1 MNYPA
6 IQLETLIARGAA
18 ATRRRFPTKQMAYG
32 RKAGVQKST
41 AQRHFAGDK
50 HSPAT
55 HYLRGALLIGWPL
68 IAESIV
74 ALNHEEIR
82 RATNAQLLAEYNRLV
97 QREHE
102 LEARENRTSWEAA
115 ASPTAEQLEEAA
127 EASIAEGEVQLQLAA
142 VQREM
147 AERKRSGVL

>member
-1 MNYPA
+1 LNYPA
-6 IQLETLIARGAA
+6 LQLDRIIARGAA
-18 ATRRRFPTKQMAYG
+18 ATLRRFPKQMAYG
-32 RKAGVQKST
+32 RKAGVKKST
-41 AQRHFAGDK
+41 AQRHCAGDK

-55 HYLRGALLIGWPL
+55 HYLRGALIIGWPL

-82 RATNAQLLAEYNRLV
+82 RATNADLIAEYNRLIK
-97 QREHE
+97 REHE
-102 LEARENRTSWEAA
+102 LEARENRESWMAA
-115 ASPTAEQLEEAA
+115 AAPTVEQLEAAA

-147 AERKRSGVL
+147 ADRKRRGVL

>member
-1 MNYPA
+1 LNYPA
-6 IQLETLIARGAA
+6 IHLDALIARGAA
-18 ATRRRFPTKQMAYG
+18 ATQRRFPTKQMAYG

-55 HYLRGALLIGWPL
+55 HYLRGAMLIGWPL

-82 RATNAQLLAEYNRLV
+82 RATNAELIAEYNRLV
-97 QREHE
+97 EREHE
-102 LEARENRTSWEAA
+102 LEARENRENWRAA
-115 ASPTAEQLEEAA
+115 ANPTAEQLEAAA
-127 EASIAEGEVQLQLAA
+127 EASVAEGEVQLQLAA

-147 AERKRSGVL
+147 AERKRRGVL